1 MGLYDDIDNLVL
13 TNNVGTQNTM
23 TSKGLFDDIDDEV
36 QEFKPQTFSESH
48 PILASAPEALKQ
60 LGTRAVKSFPE
71 FGVGVNDL
79 VSLVG
84 DKTGLQ
90 GLSDFGRSNAQF
102 WQEQSDKIQI
112 DPKYQG
118 LKGLQSKETVLPTV
132 LGSIGDQAS
141 NLLMAGGG
149 GAAGAKA
156 AAGLGLK
163 GAAKAGLITAG
174 TSIPNLAQEGQYLD
188 KVEAFKNIYGRVPT
202 EEELRQIQNTAIG
215 EKAINTA
222 LETVADKML
231 FGKMFPQGAVT
242 KDVKGILKNA
252 GQQALTEA
260 GTEGLQEGVSIG
272 AESLLGINQGNNLER
287 LADSMAIGGITGGV
301 IGGVTSAAA
310 QPYDTQFV
318 ENQNPVNPIEALKN
332 VSAQILEN
340 GKPIYNSAPDSF
352 DVLKELSREGAF
364 TNRPIEEI
372 APNIAK
378 SLEEQKAVN
387 TPIENV
393 QQDTVAPVEVE
404 QPIKV
409 EKKAK
414 AKAKAI
420 EKIKE
425 IAPKTA
431 EKIETMSP
439 AERAVEASNLFKKH
453 RFVRDN
459 EGHVYETQ
467 LEEGGYIRQVDNDEH
482 SMGNVNRTYE
492 PYVPNEDEFIKTTE
506 FKYDPKAHGFVNAEN
521 YIYAQQ
527 EYVDAYNNYVKEP
540 TKANREALQETYS
553 RKLEEYKEAEPML
566 KDVGSSLPAFKNE
579 TKKESVSTEQ
589 LIEKA
594 KDLGIKGNL
603 KAMKAEKLQA
613 KINEA
618 EIKVDEN
625 KHIWEGWLVK
635 DFIKELEPQ
644 IDMIYSGNSINKP
657 FKNRQE
663 LKKWCMDN
671 QPYYKKY
678 IPDVVNYF
686 AKKHNIKND
695 FVSTEKQSEV
705 AKKIEK
711 IAPET
716 SKKLTKKQELDEK
729 IQKAKDYASQDKF
742 IPNSQKT
749 AMTDSLRGEEKEYF
763 AKKFAEVQ
771 EIVENAPEMYQ
782 TQGKSEEEVK
792 PVLHYFGGAFD
803 LYVTEI
809 DKETGEMYG
818 FGGFNQDYE
827 WGYNHISNFNN
838 SPHFNLDL
846 YYDNSKSVADIWKNQ
861 EESEVKDEYLESAN
875 EGRQS
880 VSNEN
885 EEAETRA
892 RGTEKEQSETSE
904 VLRGDGQQELRQSEL
919 SDRGITQE
927 DSEKINKSY
936 KNQHELNQAI
946 EAYISNEE
954 YKKYSEIPQE
964 VKDWL
969 KKYAG
974 AGGLEKQGAEGKG
987 LLTEYYTPQ
996 NVVNKMWE
1004 LTEQYVNTDGAKV
1017 LEPSVGIGRF
1027 LENAPKNT
1035 SFDVFEMNPITAK
1048 ITEILYPNANVEVG
1062 EFQKKFI
1069 DSSKNLPVK
1078 SVNPEYDVVI
1088 GNPPYGKYNSKY
1100 KGMGEGAKYEQL
1112 EAYFINR
1119 GLDTLK
1125 ENGVLT
1131 YIVPS
1136 SFLRNSKGKL
1146 EIANKCEILDAYRL
1160 PNGTFGTTD
1169 IGTDIIVLR
1178 KRTGK
1183 TESRLFGDVW
1193 FKSHPEKIL
1202 GEVQEGKGNW
1212 GTDIVKGDKNAV
1224 DNIRVGEKQIKETV
1238 ATDTKVPSKKTAA
1251 KTTKKATT
1259 EKTSTVQKGNVEYT
1273 EYKHENRA
1281 SDREM
1286 ELWEYTAVDGSLEGG
1301 GYKGDG
1307 NGGKKPYFEAG
1318 EDINQHNGKLYNDFN
1333 YLQGDIYEKLEDLER
1348 ENISEEQKE
1357 RQRKKLLSVLPKE
1370 KEAKDIRFNPT
1381 SDFIQDFEIEN
1392 AEEVRWGKKK
1402 SPIVQGFI
1410 DYINQIPSDY
1420 RDDFSSRNIEAYLT
1434 GSRIDFRIKFD
1445 SKSPEY
1451 AREKSKKMSKLKA
1464 IVEKHF
1470 TNYVAKVLDKETR
1483 DRLVKEWNRNFN
1495 NTYNPD
1501 YTKMP
1506 LLVRGLNSKFKG
1518 GDLKLKETQIEG
1530 INFLANKGVGL
1541 IGFEVGVGKTL
1552 TGIIS
1557 TVQNMQMGRC
1567 KRPLIIIPKNIK
1579 KNWKEEFAETFPNI
1593 KVVDVDNMSK
1603 WDGEIED
1610 GTVTLATYQ
1619 ALDNLWYDK
1628 TDAELT
1634 DMIYQLGNNFDKDAT
1649 KRGKES
1655 VKERFEKMVGKALKG
1670 NKARFKVEDLGFDH
1684 VTFDE
1689 AHAGKNL
1696 FDEARADSMEKD
1708 AGGKSV
1714 GSNTY
1719 FNMRGGSQSKVALR
1733 MFLLTQH
1740 ILKENNNRN
1749 VFMLTAT
1756 PFNNQSLEVFN
1767 MLSYLAKDKLDKM
1780 GLYNVYQFNE
1790 HYIDVTSDIVLDA
1803 NNNPIEKQ
1811 VELGFKNV
1819 DTLREVIKS
1828 CMLIRTADDAKV
1840 VRPDKTVT
1848 RQKLDAT
1855 EEQLYWFDQADEM
1868 AMQRDVDG
1876 ALFKSISMRRNATIS
1891 PDVAA
1896 NNYDVTPENFIKNS
1910 PKLEYI
1916 MRCVESMKKK
1926 DAKTSQIIYM
1936 PIGVKFLGKIK
1947 QYLVDKGVYK
1957 ANEIEIISSENALS
1971 NPEKEEA
1978 RLSKITDSF
1987 NDREGDVKLIIGT
2000 QKIQVGMNLNKNT
2013 STLYM
2018 PYVEWNPTDFVQTV
2032 GRMWRQGNSYKNVRV
2047 VVPLLKNSSD
2057 SFMFQKLDEKIK
2069 RMNDLMGSDKEY
2081 ISNDDLQTEEE
2092 KIAMISN
2099 PYKRAKMYT
2108 LLQKDGIDYEIK
2120 KLEARKRTAQDYK
2133 SNLERRKNNIKFHE
2147 DEIEKLENLQKENGE
2162 LPLYQRERLKDHKKD
2177 LAYNKKAIESIKAQ
2191 IELDNI
2197 DFEGKDSAEAID
2209 AQIEEQKKKLET
2221 LNELEEKKA
2230 AEYSVEY
2237 DEERRNIKSIDEHI
2251 KEFEKEYDSLY
2262 GNSGED
2268 SFGDF
2273 VENISEIKDRFDA
2286 AISAMKGKKIGDLIK
2301 NNEVIKVFEDELQDV
2316 LDYKIAEMPESMK
2329 TGKLYGKHLA
2339 EQKTIFLNMEVI
2351 GNNVEQFVSTFMHEV
2366 EHAKQYKEYLKAS
2379 AKRYKTKAEQE
2390 IVDDYLYCKEVN
2402 KNKNTYYNKH
2412 RQVLSEIQE
2421 SIEYLSTEEELED
2434 YLDNLSNEKR
2444 KVYDEY
2450 TKLVV
2455 KYYKAT
2461 NEVKARNASKKA
2473 VERFKNEKTNRSGH
2487 LKLGIRQEWNVR
2499 AGSWSSSKGVKR
2511 EVSTKTRRI
2520 KSSELEAES
2529 SESPIGLSGLKETVK
2544 PKTKEKV
2551 DLDKETAHEIN
2562 QVAREKVYNWFNNIE
2577 SDRYDI
2583 DKTLNSF
2590 VNLTKAKATELSR
2603 NLGFKVSDV
2612 QVREIMPFLRERT
2625 EFPKSLERDDLR
2637 KIFNSLS
2644 ENDKKNLTQ
2653 LADTTSEKFEKY
2665 YQNYNEAKGTPD
2677 NEGIEYHISHIWDLD
2692 NKKKSLLTNYITT
2705 NSRFAKQRTIQ
2716 TLLDGIE
2723 GIEIDGEL
2731 VHFKPKTLDYAEIL
2745 KSSSDN
2751 LVKATHDSQLAEAIK
2766 HLRYKGELLVLPA
2779 TKAPSDWIEVNHP
2792 ALSKAVYKGSVGE
2805 NELPILMKTPVKVHP
2820 EIADYVGSIFETQKN
2835 SEFWNKYDSIN
2846 GMVKQ
2851 LLLGFSGFHG
2861 YALSESAIGNM
2872 GFSKTMKELDPKKF
2886 VEAIKNGKYDIYENE
2901 EHAKRAIKAGVKLG
2915 TPSDLQRNL
2924 TEQALKQIP
2933 VIGKALSSTV
2943 SANNIILWNVLH
2955 NNFKIVA
2962 FNAKIE
2968 EITKTNG
2975 KITTEEERA
2984 AAQWVN
2990 DSFGGQAWE
2999 LLGIKP
3005 SSVKTASRVLLS
3017 PDWNFSTLRQAVA
3030 ALNTGKADKAINS
3043 NEVPKQAK
3051 RASQLVGL
3059 SENVGSNGARGKT
3072 GRAFWLRSALYFTVF
3087 YNLINAAFREK
3098 DREKYPHLY
3107 PKEMSP
3113 FDYSIWSNSYPMD
3126 NVYDRLMPKV
3136 FIGRNSDG
3144 SARML
3149 RVGKQF
3155 REVPEFLAEPLSKI
3169 SGKTSPVLNI
3179 ASQVGFG
3186 MSPGDAVNRLMGKD
3200 AYLNQDIWDGFGS
3213 NATMKSGSDLMV
3225 GRAKTLGKSL
3235 TPFIMSK
3242 HIGGKHEFSAWDF
3255 FAQTG
3260 VGATKSKVY
3269 KQAKA
3274 AFEAGEVDKLQE
3286 IKKHAQKD
3294 GLKPSDINAMV
3305 KYAETSYKADNT
3317 RKYKRQYVS
3326 AMESRD
3332 KAKIQKIT
3340 DKMRK
3345 NNLSVAETKRIY
3357 NNAYKDYMK
3366 GLRK

>member
-1 MGLYDDIDNLVL
+1 MTGYKSLLSGY
-13 TNNVGTQNTM
+13 NVPSLEDEELQQEEYKSLLSGYSGQ
-23 TSKGLFDDIDDEV
+23 KGDGFTPDFGEN
-36 QEFKPQTFSESH
+36 KPQTFSESH
-48 PILASAPEALKQ
+48 PILASTPEALKQ

-102 WQEQSDKIQI
+102 WQEQSDKIQV
-112 DPKYQG
+112 DPKYKG
-118 LKGLQSKETVLPTV
+118 LKGLKSKETVLPTV
-132 LGSIGDQAS
+132 LGSIADQAS

-156 AAGLGLK
+156 AAGWGLK

-174 TSIPNLAQEGQYLD
+174 TSVPNLAQEGQYLD
-188 KVEAFKNIYGRVPT
+188 KIEAFKSVYGRVPT

-215 EKAINTA
+215 EKAVNTA

-242 KDVKGILKNA
+242 KDVKGVLKSA

-260 GTEGLQEGVSIG
+260 GTEGLQESVSIG

-301 IGGVTSAAA
+301 MGGVTSAAA

-318 ENQNPVNPIEALKN
+318 ENQNPINPVEAIKN

-340 GKPIYNSAPDSF
+340 GNPIYSSTPDSF

-364 TNRPIEEI
+364 SNRTIEEI

-387 TPIENV
+387 PPIENV
-393 QQDTVAPVEVE
+393 QQETVAPVEVE
-404 QPIKV
+404 QPIKA

-414 AKAKAI
+414 AKAKVI

-439 AERAVEASNLFKKH
+439 AEKAVEASNLFKKH

-467 LEEGGYIRQVDNDEH
+467 LEDGGYIRQVDNDEH
-482 SMGNVNRTYE
+482 SMGSMNRTYE
-492 PYVPNEDEFIKTTE
+492 PYVPNEDEFIKATE

-553 RKLEEYKEAEPML
+553 RKLEEYKETEPML

-579 TKKESVSTEQ
+579 TKESAKIAELAPKTAEKMQKQNHTEQ
-589 LIEKA
+589 PLEMVENNTEDEISKIAKEYSDMLGQGEVRDFHRNFAEAIVNKKADTIIELVAQSKGSNEASKKMFAKYAGIKLPSTIEGKRDAVLDWAGINKEEWLKEKA
-594 KDLGIKGNL
+594 TAHKEKLEKRKQEQEKEEKEKNIKEIEETYTIFQSKRMSEKEMFDELKRLNATLSKHKAGIKPVYRLAFKKEVTLPSG
-603 KAMKAEKLQA
+603 EKRLDTHF
-613 KINEA
+613 
-618 EIKVDEN
+618 VD
-625 KHIWEGWLVK
+625 
-635 DFIKELEPQ
+635 FT
-644 IDMIYSGNSINKP
+644 KP
-657 FKNRQE
+657 RH
-663 LKKWCMDN
+663 
-671 QPYYKKY
+671 KKY
-678 IPDVVNYF
+678 IDMLWD
-686 AKKHNIKND
+686 KDNI
-695 FVSTEKQSEV
+695 
-705 AKKIEK
+705 
-711 IAPET
+711 
-716 SKKLTKKQELDEK
+716 
-729 IQKAKDYASQDKF
+729 
-742 IPNSQKT
+742 
-749 AMTDSLRGEEKEYF
+749 
-763 AKKFAEVQ
+763 
-771 EIVENAPEMYQ
+771 
-782 TQGKSEEEVK
+782 
-792 PVLHYFGGAFD
+792 
-803 LYVTEI
+803 
-809 DKETGEMYG
+809 
-818 FGGFNQDYE
+818 
-827 WGYNHISNFNN
+827 
-838 SPHFNLDL
+838 
-846 YYDNSKSVADIWKNQ
+846 
-861 EESEVKDEYLESAN
+861 ESEVKDEHLESAN
-875 EGRQS
+875 EVRQS

-1069 DSSKNLPVK
+1069 DASKNLPVK

-1212 GTDIVKGDKNAV
+1212 GTDIVKGDKNVV
-1224 DNIRVGEKQIKETV
+1224 DNIKVGEKQIKETV
-1238 ATDTKVPSKKTAA
+1238 ATDTKVRSKKTAA
-1251 KTTKKATT
+1251 KTTKKATA

-1286 ELWEYTAVDGSLEGG
+1286 ELWEHTAVDGSLEGDF
-1301 GYKGDG
+1301 K
-1307 NGGKKPYFEAG
+1307 AG
-1318 EDINQHNGKLYNDFN
+1318 EDINQHNGRLYNDFN

-1470 TNYVAKVLDKETR
+1470 TNYVAKVLDKDTR

-1610 GTVTLATYQ
+1610 GTITLATYQ
-1619 ALDNLWYDK
+1619 ALDNLWYNK
-1628 TDAELT
+1628 SDAELT

-1670 NKARFKVEDLGFDH
+1670 NKAKFKVEDLGFDH

-1916 MRCVESMKKK
+1916 MRCVESMKNK

-2108 LLQKDGIDYEIK
+2108 LLQKDGIEYEIK

-2133 SNLERRKNNIKFHE
+2133 SNLERRKNNIKFYE

-2162 LPLYQRERLKDHKKD
+2162 LPLYQRERLKDLKKD
-2177 LAYNKKAIESIKAQ
+2177 LVYNKKAIESIKAQ

-2230 AEYSVEY
+2230 AEYSIEY

-2262 GNSGED
+2262 GDSGED
-2268 SFGDF
+2268 SFGDI
-2273 VENISEIKDRFDA
+2273 VEYVEELKDRFDS
-2286 AISAMKGKKIGDLIK
+2286 AISAIKGKKLGDLVK

-2329 TGKLYGKHLA
+2329 AGKLHGKHLA

-2366 EHAKQYKEYLKAS
+2366 EHAKQYKEYLKAA
-2379 AKRYKTKAEQE
+2379 AKRYRTKAEQE
-2390 IVDDYLYCKEVN
+2390 IVDNYLYCKEVN

-2450 TKLVV
+2450 TKLFV

-2487 LKLGIRQEWNVR
+2487 LTLGIRQEWNVR
-2499 AGSWSSSKGVKR
+2499 AGSWGGSKGFKR

-2529 SESPIGLSGLKETVK
+2529 GEAPIGLRRLKETAK

-2644 ENDKKNLTQ
+2644 ENNKKNLTQ
-2653 LADTTSEKFEKY
+2653 LADTISEKFEKY

-2751 LVKATHDSQLAEAIK
+2751 LVKATHDSQLAETIK

-2872 GFSKTMKELDPKKF
+2872 GLTKTMKELNPKKF

-2943 SANNIILWNVLH
+2943 SANNIVLWNVLH

-2968 EITKTNG
+2968 EITKANG

-3030 ALNTGKADKAINS
+3030 AFNTGKVDKAVNS
-3043 NEVPKQAK
+3043 NEIPKQAK

-3059 SENVGSNGARGKT
+3059 SENIGSNGARGKV
-3072 GRAFWLRSALYFTVF
+3072 GRGFWLRSALYFTVF

-3169 SGKTSPVLNI
+3169 SGKTSPILNI

-3213 NATMKSGSDLMV
+3213 NATMKSGNDLMV

-3274 AFEAGEVDKLQE
+3274 AFEAGEPKKIQE
-3286 IKKHAQKD
+3286 IKAHAQKD
-3294 GLKPSDINAMV
+3294 GLKLSEINSMV
-3305 KYAETSYKADNT
+3305 KYAETSYKSDNT
-3317 RKYKRQYVS
+3317 RKYKRQYVQ
-3326 AMESRD
+3326 AMENKD
-3332 KAKIQKIT
+3332 KAKIQQIT

-3345 NNLSVAETKRIY
+3345 NKLSAAETRRVY
-3357 NNAYKDYMK
+3357 NNAYKDYLK
-3366 GLRK
+3366 GQHK